1 MTLLID
7 AMILA
12 MLAGVLGYAWMVDRR
27 VRLLM
32 ETLRELQPVITAY
45 AAAVDKS
52 EESVRDLSSMAR
64 SLTETPVAAKTQPA
78 AARDAAAPR
87 AGEKA
92 GPRAGDKVARAA
104 RARAQAAGVTR
115 VTGKTEL
122 VQGFFD
128 SVRERDQ

>member
-1 MTLLID
+1 VTLLID

-12 MLAGVLGYAWMVDRR
+12 MLAGVLAYAWMVDRR
-27 VRLLM
+27 VRFLM
-32 ETLRELQPVITAY
+32 ETLRELQPMITAY

-52 EESVRDLSSMAR
+52 EESVRDLASATR
-64 SLTETPVAAKTQPA
+64 SLTEAP
-78 AARDAAAPR
+78 AAPR
-87 AGEKA
+87 AQPAPPAKPA
-92 GPRAGDKVARAA
+92 PRTGDKAARAA
-104 RARAQAAGVTR
+104 RARAQAAGITR

>member
-1 MTLLID
+1 MLID

-32 ETLRELQPVITAY
+32 ETLRELQPMITAY

-52 EESVRDLSSMAR
+52 EESVRDLGSVAR
-64 SLTETPVAAKTQPA
+64 SLNDPPVKAPLAAS
-78 AARDAAAPR
+78 RDAAAPAAR
-87 AGEKA
+87 GDKPATRG
-92 GPRAGDKVARAA
+92 GDKVARAA

>member
-12 MLAGVLGYAWMVDRR
+12 MLAGVLAYAWMVDRR
-27 VRLLM
+27 VRFLM
-32 ETLRELQPVITAY
+32 ETLRELQPMITAY

-52 EESVRDLSSMAR
+52 EESVRDLASATR
-64 SLTETPVAAKTQPA
+64 SLTEAP
-78 AARDAAAPR
+78 AAPR
-87 AGEKA
+87 AQPAPPAKPA
-92 GPRAGDKVARAA
+92 PRTGDKAARAA
-104 RARAQAAGVTR
+104 RARAQAAGITR

>member
-12 MLAGVLGYAWMVDRR
+12 MLAGVLAYAWMVDRR
-27 VRLLM
+27 VRFLM
-32 ETLRELQPVITAY
+32 ETLRELQPMISAY

-52 EESVRDLSSMAR
+52 EESVRDLASATR
-64 SLTETPVAAKTQPA
+64 SLTEAP
-78 AARDAAAPR
+78 AAPR
-87 AGEKA
+87 AQPAPPAKPA
-92 GPRAGDKVARAA
+92 PRTGDKAARAARA
-104 RARAQAAGVTR
+104 RARAQAAGITR

>member
-1 MTLLID
+1 MAMLID
-7 AMILA
+7 AVILL
-12 MLAGVLGYAWMVDRR
+12 MLAGVLCYAIMVDRR

-32 ETLRELQPVITAY
+32 ETLRELQPMITAY
-45 AAAVDKS
+45 SAAVDRS
-52 EESVRDLSSMAR
+52 EETVRDLAG
-64 SLTETPVAAKTQPA
+64 
-78 AARDAAAPR
+78 AARDLGEAEARPAKAPLSASR
-87 AGEKA
+87 EKIPA
-92 GPRAGDKVARAA
+92 RSGDKAARAA

>member
-12 MLAGVLGYAWMVDRR
+12 MLAGVLAYAWMVDRR
-27 VRLLM
+27 VRGLM
-32 ETLRELQPVITAY
+32 ETLRELQPMITAY

-52 EESVRDLSSMAR
+52 EESVRDLASATR
-64 SLTETPVAAKTQPA
+64 SLTEAP
-78 AARDAAAPR
+78 AAPR
-87 AGEKA
+87 AQPAKT
-92 GPRAGDKVARAA
+92 GPRPGDKAARAA

>member
-12 MLAGVLGYAWMVDRR
+12 MLAGVLAYAWMVDRR
-27 VRLLM
+27 VRFLM
-32 ETLRELQPVITAY
+32 ETLRELQPMISAY

-52 EESVRDLSSMAR
+52 EESVRDLASATR
-64 SLTETPVAAKTQPA
+64 SLTEAP
-78 AARDAAAPR
+78 AAPR
-87 AGEKA
+87 AQPAPPAKPA
-92 GPRAGDKVARAA
+92 PRTGDKAARAA
-104 RARAQAAGVTR
+104 RARAQAAGITR

>member
-32 ETLRELQPVITAY
+32 ETLRELQPVIIAY

-64 SLTETPVAAKTQPA
+64 SLTEAPSKAQPA
-78 AARDAAAPR
+78 VARDAAAPR
-87 AGEKA
+87 GADNPSTRG
-92 GPRAGDKVARAA
+92 GDKIARAA
-104 RARAQAAGVTR
+104 RVRAQAAGVTR

-128 SVRERDQ
+128 SVRERD